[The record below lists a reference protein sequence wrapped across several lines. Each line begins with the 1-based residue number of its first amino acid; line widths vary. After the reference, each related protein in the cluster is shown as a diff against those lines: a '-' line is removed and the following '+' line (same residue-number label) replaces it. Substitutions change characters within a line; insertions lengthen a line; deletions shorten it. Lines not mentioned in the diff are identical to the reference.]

1 MKISKYR
8 NMAFG
13 IYGERKS
20 RGNGSMGG
28 AAIEGRTSSWTLL
41 GMLVL
46 SICLGAS
53 FPGDEGTSAN
63 DELGT
68 SARVGVVNPA
78 LRNASWTKVYP
89 FGDDGGVRTEALVVA
104 LVQADDESGKLVN
117 GVAVSAVE
125 LSDAEEGESA
135 VRPVG
140 ATYFFPEV
148 AWAESG
154 EWIGLRA
161 GRCSRGILLS
171 LFRPELGT
179 EIWLFEHGADPRKLL
194 AESSGLDKK
203 FGPWHMVGWDGG
215 DGKGTRL
222 LGVFYEYEKASG
234 RPTGPQKLSVYREG
248 KWSAVGIPKREF
260 ELSPNSQCTDLRI
273 ARAGSVC
280 KAVGTLASRSR
291 SGSVF
296 EFDWRGGVKFVD
308 VASAYPEFEQ
318 PGDEASEAFINPL
331 YDNGVG
337 ASKFDGFGVT
347 LNNGPGY
354 PAHRASLTPVSWLQE
369 VTLGRLSMKTGFESI
384 RVSIAREARELPR
397 EMVQINSALLSGL
410 NKVGYLIKYHSFSM
424 CTISV
429 IPEAS
434 EGPEVRFG
442 LVMADG
448 GQLLGSHT
456 VMLGVPGSQE
466 RVLFAPS
473 EHIIG
478 LNVSRPKRGQLSTVF
493 LGKEGMPTKAKTV
506 DWAECALSERVIVL
520 Q

>member
-1 MKISKYR
+1 MIISKYR
-8 NMAFG
+8 NMALG
-13 IYGERKS
+13 IDGESES

-28 AAIEGRTSSWTLL
+28 VAIEGKASSWTLL

-53 FPGDEGTSAN
+53 FPEDEGTSAN
-63 DELGT
+63 DGLGI
-68 SARVGVVNPA
+68 SARVGVVNPV
-78 LRNASWTKVYP
+78 LRNASWTRVYP
-89 FGDDGGVRTEALVVA
+89 FGDDGGARTEALVVA
-104 LVQADDESGKLVN
+104 LVQADVETGKPVK
-117 GVAVSAVE
+117 GVAVSEVE
-125 LSDAEEGESA
+125 LRDAEEGDSA

-148 AWAESG
+148 TWAKPG
-154 EWIGLRA
+154 EWIRMRA
-161 GRCSRGILLS
+161 SRCSRGILLS
-171 LFRPELGT
+171 LFRPEHGT
-179 EIWLFEHGADPRKLL
+179 EIWLFEQGVDPKKLL
-194 AESSGLDKK
+194 AESSGLDKTLR
-203 FGPWHMVGWDGG
+203 PWHMVGWDGG

-222 LGVFYEYEKASG
+222 LGAFREHEKARG
-234 RPTGPQKLSVYREG
+234 WPTGPQKLSVYREG
-248 KWSAVGIPKREF
+248 KWSAVEVPKREF
-260 ELSPNSQCTDLRI
+260 EPSQKSRCTDLRL

-280 KAVGTLASRSR
+280 RVVGTLVSRTR

-296 EFDWRGGVKFVD
+296 EFEWGGRVKFVD

-318 PGDEASEAFINPL
+318 PGKESSEAFINPL
-331 YDNGVG
+331 YDNGAG
-337 ASKFDGFGVT
+337 TSEFDGFGVI
-347 LNNGPGY
+347 LNKRSGY
-354 PAHRASLTPVSWLQE
+354 PSRDARLTPVSCLQE

-429 IPEAS
+429 IPEAP

-442 LVMADG
+442 LVMVDG
-448 GQLLGSHT
+448 GELLGSHT
-456 VMLGVPGSQE
+456 VMLGVPGSKE
-466 RVLFAPS
+466 RALFAPS
-473 EHIIG
+473 EHITG
-478 LNVSRPKRGQLSTVF
+478 LNISRPKRGQLSTVF